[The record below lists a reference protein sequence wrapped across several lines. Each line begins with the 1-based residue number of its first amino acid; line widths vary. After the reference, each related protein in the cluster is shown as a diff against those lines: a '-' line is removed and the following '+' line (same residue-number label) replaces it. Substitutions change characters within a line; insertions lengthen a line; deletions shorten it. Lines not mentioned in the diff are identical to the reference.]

1 MRVQKGNGLC
11 PRPTACPRPAA
22 PSARHSLQLPVRAKT
37 FPDRAKKD
45 PCSRVRREAALV
57 VESAHEWCVNSAESG
72 SESRNFPAV
81 LPVGKESVE
90 LASCRARDGKGW
102 SPMRRRELSALPL
115 PRNRACPGFAF
126 IVRKSGRPDV
136 RGERAGVRG
145 QGSFER
151 HLPPHPARKGAIADA
166 SHRRSCAK
174 NGGPKAAYALSPL
187 GRGGACGARC
197 P

>member
-45 PCSRVRREAALV
+45 PCSRMRREAALV

-81 LPVGKESVE
+81 LPVGRESVE

-102 SPMRRRELSALPL
+102 CPMRRRELSALPL

-126 IVRKSGRPDV
+126 IVRKGAPTSPRWGEVEPVARSVPD
-136 RGERAGVRG
+136 
-145 QGSFER
+145 S
-151 HLPPHPARKGAIADA
+151 
-166 SHRRSCAK
+166 
-174 NGGPKAAYALSPL
+174 NPL
-187 GRGGACGARC
+187 GRLIDLTPAG
-197 P
+197 